1 MGGGAAPFN
10 ILSQDRNM
18 YFDYTVLAKY
28 LPYFLPAAWMTIK
41 VTTLGI
47 ILGLGLGL
55 GTSFLR
61 ISERRLLNLPARAY
75 IYIIRGT
82 PLLLQLLFIY
92 FGLRS
97 VAGLDALTSAVLA
110 LGIHNGAY
118 IAEIFRGAIVSI
130 SEGQMEAARSLGMPY
145 QRAMLRI
152 VLPQAFK
159 RAIPSLGNQFIIA
172 LKDSSLASTITI
184 NELLLKSQQ
193 LASSN
198 FMMMEMLFIA
208 ALFYL
213 LYTAIFSKTFRMI
226 EARLDVDNQPA

>member
-1 MGGGAAPFN
+1 MYLDLAAIPE
-10 ILSQDRNM
+10 
-18 YFDYTVLAKY
+18 Y
-28 LPYFLPAAWMTIK
+28 LPYFIPAAWMTLKI
-41 VTTLGI
+41 TTFGILLGVF
-47 ILGLGLGL
+47 LGL
-55 GTSFLR
+55 GTAFLR
-61 ISERRLLNLPARAY
+61 ISEKKILNIPARAY

-97 VAGLDALTSAVLA
+97 LAGLDAITSAVLA

-130 SEGQMEAARSLGMPY
+130 SAGQMEAARSLGMPY
-145 QRAMLRI
+145 ARAMIRVI
-152 VLPQAFK
+152 LPQALK
-159 RAIPSLGNQFIIA
+159 RAIPALGNQFIIA

-213 LYTAIFSKTFRMI
+213 FYTALFNWLFHRL
-226 EARLDVDNQPA
+226 EAKLDVSSA

>member
-1 MGGGAAPFN
+1 
-10 ILSQDRNM
+10 M
-18 YFDYTVLAKY
+18 YFDFSVLLKY
-28 LPYFLPAAWMTIK
+28 LPFFLPAAWMTIK

-47 ILGLGLGL
+47 MLGVGLGL
-55 GTSFLR
+55 GTAFLR
-61 ISERRLLNLPARAY
+61 ISDKPFLRLPARAY
-75 IYIIRGT
+75 IYLIRGT

-97 VAGLDALTSAVLA
+97 VAGFDALTSATLA

-130 SEGQMEAARSLGMPY
+130 SEGQMEAARSLGMSY
-145 QRAMLRI
+145 TRSLIRI
-152 VLPQAFK
+152 ILPQAFK
-159 RAIPSLGNQFIIA
+159 RAIPPLGNQFIIA

-198 FMMMEMLFIA
+198 YMMMEMLTIA

-213 LYTAIFSKTFRMI
+213 LYTAIFSKTFRFI
-226 EARLDVDNQPA
+226 EGRLDVDGAQA

>member
-1 MGGGAAPFN
+1 
-10 ILSQDRNM
+10 M
-18 YFDYTVLAKY
+18 YFDFTVLPKY

-47 ILGLGLGL
+47 MLGLGLGL
-55 GTSFLR
+55 GTAFMR
-61 ISERRLLNLPARAY
+61 ISENPVVNLPARAY

-97 VAGLDALTSAVLA
+97 VAGLNALASAVLA

-118 IAEIFRGAIVSI
+118 IAEIFRGAIASI
-130 SEGQMEAARSLGMPY
+130 SPGQMEAARSLGMPY
-145 QRAMLRI
+145 HKAMIRI
-152 VLPQAFK
+152 ILPQAFK
-159 RAIPSLGNQFIIA
+159 RAIPPLGNQFIIA

-198 FMMMEMLFIA
+198 FLMMEMLFIA

-213 LYTAIFSKTFRMI
+213 FYTAIFSRTFQYI
-226 EARLDVDNQPA
+226 ESKLDVDNA

>member
-1 MGGGAAPFN
+1 
-10 ILSQDRNM
+10 M
-18 YFDYTVLAKY
+18 YFDISSIPQYF
-28 LPYFLPAAWMTIK
+28 PYFLPAAWMTLKIS
-41 VTTLGI
+41 VLGI
-47 ILGLGLGL
+47 ALGLGLGL
-55 GTSFLR
+55 GTAFLR
-61 ISERRLLNLPARAY
+61 ISDKIFFRLPARCY
-75 IYIIRGT
+75 IYLIRGT

-97 VAGLDALTSAVLA
+97 LAGFDALTSAVLA

-130 SEGQMEAARSLGMPY
+130 APGQMEAARSLGMTY
-145 QRAMLRI
+145 SRAMIRI
-152 VLPQAFK
+152 ILPQALK
-159 RAIPSLGNQFIIA
+159 RAIPALGNQFIIA

-213 LYTAIFSKTFRMI
+213 FYTAIFSWLFMYI
-226 EARLDVDNQPA
+226 EARLNVS

>member
-1 MGGGAAPFN
+1 
-10 ILSQDRNM
+10 M
-18 YFDYTVLAKY
+18 YFDFAALPKY
-28 LPYFLPAAWMTIK
+28 LPYFLPAAWMTLK
-41 VTTLGI
+41 VSALGI
-47 ILGLGLGL
+47 ALGVALGL
-55 GTSFLR
+55 GTAFMR
-61 ISERRLLNLPARAY
+61 ISKRRLLSIPARAY
-75 IYIIRGT
+75 IYVVRGT

-97 VAGLDALTSAVLA
+97 LAGLNALTSAVLA

-130 SEGQMEAARSLGMPY
+130 STGQMEAARSLGMTYP
-145 QRAMLRI
+145 RAMVRI
-152 VLPQAFK
+152 ILPQALK
-159 RAIPSLGNQFIIA
+159 RAVPSLGNQFIIA

-208 ALFYL
+208 AMFYL
-213 LYTAIFSKTFRMI
+213 LYTAVFSWLFRAL
-226 EARLDVDNQPA
+226 EARLDVSAQS

>member
-1 MGGGAAPFN
+1 
-10 ILSQDRNM
+10 M
-18 YFDYTVLAKY
+18 YFDISTLPKY
-28 LPYFLPAAWMTIK
+28 LPYFLPAAWMTLK
-41 VTTLGI
+41 VSALGI
-47 ILGLGLGL
+47 FLGFGLGL

-61 ISERRLLNLPARAY
+61 ISEKTYFALPARGY

-97 VAGLDALTSAVLA
+97 LAGFGAVTSAVLA

-118 IAEIFRGAIVSI
+118 IAEIFRGAILSI
-130 SEGQMEAARSLGMPY
+130 SDGQMEAARSLGMTY
-145 QRAMLRI
+145 TRTMIRI
-152 VLPQAFK
+152 ILPQAFK

-213 LYTAIFSKTFRMI
+213 AYTAMFSWFFHRI
-226 EARLDVDNQPA
+226 EDRLDVSTA